1 MLSTAQVAD
10 DSRLEFSL
18 FLISEFR
25 FNLTTSLGRG
35 ESLGT
40 RLQPC
45 IDMIECMTH
54 TYTQALVYDCLFYK

>member
-25 FNLTTSLGRG
+25 FNLTTSLGQG
-35 ESLGT
+35 EPGNEAK
-40 RLQPC
+40 PC

-54 TYTQALVYDCLFYK
+54 TQALVYDCLFYK